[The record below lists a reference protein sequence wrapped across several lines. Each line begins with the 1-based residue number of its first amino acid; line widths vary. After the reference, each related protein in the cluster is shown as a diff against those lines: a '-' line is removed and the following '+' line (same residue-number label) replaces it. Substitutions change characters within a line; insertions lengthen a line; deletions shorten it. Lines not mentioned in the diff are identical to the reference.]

1 MFIPEGYT
9 HQTELINRGWK
20 SAQIAELLKDSMVKI
35 ELPAGTVN
43 VSNKAYSNVA
53 IESVENGDITSPTAK
68 EVRKQIVSKGM
79 LITSTTQATEE
90 NTVGRVAL
98 LGKGWSI
105 ADIKNF
111 LAYPDLTLSSITGY
125 GEQHRYLIE
134 RVTEAEVKNAKLAA
148 KVSKKKGEKE
158 ETIKTAQE
166 EGKVVFRKVSG
177 EWVIAGINLVK
188 GQTVTVSKKN
198 GETEK
203 VVVNEIVSTNG
214 EVQTA
219 TFKKSFTTK
228 QSNTV
233 NTVNTVRKET
243 ANPTAS
249 VAVKEEEVTATSNRN
264 YTFIIEGDVHE
275 TRNALNVTA
284 GTIIEIKGEIVK
296 VTAIE
301 VVRKRLMGIDDDFY
315 TATLQNVS
323 AVLADENEIASY
335 NGAVKAEARKND
347 LRHNLYNAIRNN
359 VVAGEVQ
366 TATLYANAG
375 KKFNLDSVA
384 VRIVGAGKT
393 AYIEDASVPNRKI
406 IFSQSMS
413 MDGDAWGSYNGGNE
427 IISMAAFTTDL
438 EEAIKMV
445 AAEVAV

>member
-53 IESVENGDITSPTAK
+53 IESIENGDITSPTAK

-90 NTVGRVAL
+90 NTVGRVTL

-219 TFKKSFTTK
+219 TFKKSLTAK

-233 NTVNTVRKET
+233 NTVSKET
-243 ANPTAS
+243 ATPTAS

-275 TRNALNVTA
+275 TRNALNATA

-296 VTAIE
+296 VAAIE

-335 NGAVKAEARKND
+335 NVAVKEEARKND

-375 KKFNLDSVA
+375 KKFNLNTVD

-413 MDGDAWGSYNGGNE
+413 MDGDSWGLYNGGNE
-427 IISMAAFTTDL
+427 IISTVAFTAAL
-438 EEAIKMV
+438 EEAIV
-445 AAEVAV
+445 LIAAEVAV

>member
-53 IESVENGDITSPTAK
+53 IESIENGDITSPTAK

-219 TFKKSFTTK
+219 TFKKSFTAK

-233 NTVNTVRKET
+233 NTVSKET
-243 ANPTAS
+243 VTPTAS

-275 TRNALNVTA
+275 TRNALNATA

-296 VTAIE
+296 VAAIE

-335 NGAVKAEARKND
+335 NVAVKEEARKND
-347 LRHNLYNAIRNN
+347 LRRNLYTTIRNN

-375 KKFNLDSVA
+375 EAFNLDSVD

-393 AYIEDASVPNRKI
+393 AYIEDVSVPNRRI

-427 IISMAAFTTDL
+427 IISMVAFTVDL

>member
-20 SAQIAELLKDSMVKI
+20 SAQITELLKDGMVKI

-53 IESVENGDITSPTAK
+53 IESIENGDITSPTAK

-166 EGKVVFRKVSG
+166 EGKVVFRKVNG
-177 EWVIAGINLVK
+177 EWVIAGINLIK

-219 TFKKSFTTK
+219 TFKKSFTAK

-233 NTVNTVRKET
+233 NTVSKET
-243 ANPTAS
+243 ATLAVG

-264 YTFIIEGDVHE
+264 YTFIIEGDIHE
-275 TRNALNVTA
+275 TRNALNTTA

-335 NGAVKAEARKND
+335 NVAVKEEARKND
-347 LRHNLYNAIRNN
+347 LRNNLYNAIRNN

-375 KKFNLDSVA
+375 KKFNLDTVD
-384 VRIVGAGKT
+384 V
-393 AYIEDASVPNRKI
+393 
-406 IFSQSMS
+406 
-413 MDGDAWGSYNGGNE
+413 
-427 IISMAAFTTDL
+427 
-438 EEAIKMV
+438 
-445 AAEVAV
+445 

>member
-134 RVTEAEVKNAKLAA
+134 RVTETEVKNAKLAA

-219 TFKKSFTTK
+219 TFKKSFTPK
-228 QSNTV
+228 QSNAV
-233 NTVNTVRKET
+233 NTVSKET
-243 ANPTAS
+243 ATPTAS

-275 TRNALNVTA
+275 TRNALNATA

-296 VTAIE
+296 VTAIK

-335 NGAVKAEARKND
+335 NVAVKEGARKND
-347 LRHNLYNAIRNN
+347 LRRNLYTTIRNN

-375 KKFNLDSVA
+375 EAFNLDSVD

-393 AYIEDASVPNRKI
+393 AYIEDVSVPNRRI

-427 IISMAAFTTDL
+427 IISMVAFTADL

>member
-20 SAQIAELLKDSMVKI
+20 SAQIAELLKDGMVKI

-53 IESVENGDITSPTAK
+53 IESIENGDVTSPTAK

-134 RVTEAEVKNAKLAA
+134 RVIEAEVKNTKLAA

-166 EGKVVFRKVSG
+166 EGKVVFRKVNG

-219 TFKKSFTTK
+219 TFKKSFTAK
-228 QSNTV
+228 QS

-243 ANPTAS
+243 ATPTAS
-249 VAVKEEEVTATSNRN
+249 VAVKEEGVTATSNRN

-275 TRNALNVTA
+275 TYNALNATV
-284 GTIIEIKGEIVK
+284 GTIVEIKGEIVK

-335 NGAVKAEARKND
+335 NVAVKEEARKND
-347 LRHNLYNAIRNN
+347 LRRNLYTTIRNN

-375 KKFNLDSVA
+375 EAFNLDSVA

-393 AYIEDASVPNRKI
+393 AYIEDASVPNRRI

-413 MDGDAWGSYNGGNE
+413 MDGDSWGSYNGGSE
-427 IISMAAFTTDL
+427 IISVAAFTADL
-438 EEAIKMV
+438 EEAIKII

>member
-53 IESVENGDITSPTAK
+53 IESIENGDITSPTAK

-90 NTVGRVAL
+90 NTVGRVTL

-166 EGKVVFRKVSG
+166 EGKVVFRKVNG

-219 TFKKSFTTK
+219 TFKKSFTAK

-233 NTVNTVRKET
+233 NTVSKET
-243 ANPTAS
+243 VTPTAS

-275 TRNALNVTA
+275 TRNALNATA
-284 GTIIEIKGEIVK
+284 GTIIEIKGEIIK
-296 VTAIE
+296 VAAIE

-335 NGAVKAEARKND
+335 NVAVKEEARKND

-375 KKFNLDSVA
+375 KKFNLDTVD

-406 IFSQSMS
+406 IFSQSMN
-413 MDGDAWGSYNGGNE
+413 MDGDSWGSYNGGNE
-427 IISMAAFTTDL
+427 IISTVSFTADL
-438 EEAIKMV
+438 EEAIALI

>member
-20 SAQIAELLKDSMVKI
+20 SAQIAELLKDSMIKI

-53 IESVENGDITSPTAK
+53 IESIENGDITSLTAK

-166 EGKVVFRKVSG
+166 EGKVGFRKVSG

-203 VVVNEIVSTNG
+203 VVVNEIVSTSG

-219 TFKKSFTTK
+219 TFKKSFTAK

-233 NTVNTVRKET
+233 NTVSKET
-243 ANPTAS
+243 ATPTAS
-249 VAVKEEEVTATSNRN
+249 IAVKEEEVTATSNRN

-275 TRNALNVTA
+275 TRNALNATA

-296 VTAIE
+296 VTAIK

-335 NGAVKAEARKND
+335 NVAVKEEARKND
-347 LRHNLYNAIRNN
+347 LRRNLYTTIRNN

-375 KKFNLDSVA
+375 EAFNLDSVA

-393 AYIEDASVPNRKI
+393 AYIEDASVPNRRI

-427 IISMAAFTTDL
+427 IISMVAFTADL

>member
-20 SAQIAELLKDSMVKI
+20 SAQIAELLKDSMIKI

-53 IESVENGDITSPTAK
+53 IDNIENGDITSPTAK

-203 VVVNEIVSTNG
+203 VVVNEIVSTSG

-219 TFKKSFTTK
+219 TFKKSFTAK

-233 NTVNTVRKET
+233 NTVSKET
-243 ANPTAS
+243 ATPTAS
-249 VAVKEEEVTATSNRN
+249 IAVKEEEVTATSNRN

-275 TRNALNVTA
+275 TRNALNATA

-296 VTAIE
+296 VTAIK

-335 NGAVKAEARKND
+335 NVAVKEEARKND
-347 LRHNLYNAIRNN
+347 LRRNLYTTIRNN

-375 KKFNLDSVA
+375 EAFNLDSVD

-393 AYIEDASVPNRKI
+393 AYIEDVSVPNRRI

-427 IISMAAFTTDL
+427 IISMVAFTVDL

>member
-53 IESVENGDITSPTAK
+53 IESIENGDITSPTAK

-90 NTVGRVAL
+90 NTVGRAAL

-134 RVTEAEVKNAKLAA
+134 RVTEAETKNAKLAA

-177 EWVIAGINLVK
+177 EWVIAGINLIK

-219 TFKKSFTTK
+219 TFKKSFTAK

-233 NTVNTVRKET
+233 NTVSKET
-243 ANPTAS
+243 AKPTAS

-264 YTFIIEGDVHE
+264 YTFIVEGDVHE
-275 TRNALNVTA
+275 AYNALNATA
-284 GTIIEIKGEIVK
+284 GTIVEIKGEIVK

-335 NGAVKAEARKND
+335 NVAVKEEARKND
-347 LRHNLYNAIRNN
+347 LRNNLYKAIRNN

-375 KKFNLDSVA
+375 KKFDLDIVD

-393 AYIEDASVPNRKI
+393 AYIEDVSVPNRKI

-413 MDGDAWGSYNGGNE
+413 IDGDSWGSYNGGNE
-427 IISMAAFTTDL
+427 IISVVAFTADL
-438 EEAIKMV
+438 EEAIKII